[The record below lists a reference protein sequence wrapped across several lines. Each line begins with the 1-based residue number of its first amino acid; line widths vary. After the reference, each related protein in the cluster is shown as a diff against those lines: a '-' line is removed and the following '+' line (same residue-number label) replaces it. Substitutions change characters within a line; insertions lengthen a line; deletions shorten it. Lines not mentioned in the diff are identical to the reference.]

1 MMVYVCG
8 KFGVCSMFLSDF
20 TKGTESN
27 TQHYGALKS
36 PARIELI
43 WYRERSK
50 WVAQYKQKTLPCTK
64 MGMYLFAR
72 KHLLSILSSEPL
84 GGVPWNRS
92 SQSLNKLLKGTLMQI
107 WKSAYVIVF
116 MRKQFRILNPKNSG
130 VIDPWNLFYFLK
142 IRRLF
147 ASFYCLYCWLWTY
160 FSLLSSV
167 SIVTYENVKAH
178 WITCF
183 VLELLRYLL
192 PEEVYKPFHTLDQKH
207 HFELF
212 PNVRV
217 PEKQR
222 NSLKNTCEWVHNLAK
237 FQAQGLTLNYFTS
250 IFQGFF

>member
-1 MMVYVCG
+1 M
-8 KFGVCSMFLSDF
+8 
-20 TKGTESN
+20 
-27 TQHYGALKS
+27 
-36 PARIELI
+36 
-43 WYRERSK
+43 
-50 WVAQYKQKTLPCTK
+50 
-64 MGMYLFAR
+64 
-72 KHLLSILSSEPL
+72 SILSSEAL
-84 GGVPWNRS
+84 GGVPWNRC
-92 SQSLNKLLKGTLMQI
+92 SQSLNKIIIGTLMQI

-116 MRKQFRILNPKNSG
+116 MWEQFHILNPKNSR
-130 VIDPWNLFYFLK
+130 VIDPWSLFYFLK

-147 ASFYCLYCWLWTY
+147 VSFYCLYCWLWTY

-192 PEEVYKPFHTLDQKH
+192 PEKVYKPFHTLDQKY

-212 PNVRV
+212 PNVGV